1 MKQVIILVDGN
12 KSYVQMK
19 FEALKEMFK
28 GTEFL
33 VEVVTEEITSMSG
46 AKFERQFLK
55 IMKEGG

>member
-12 KSYVQMK
+12 KTYVQTK
-19 FEALKEMFK
+19 FETLKEMFQ
-28 GTEFL
+28 GTEFSI
-33 VEVVTEEITSMSG
+33 EVVTEEITSMSG